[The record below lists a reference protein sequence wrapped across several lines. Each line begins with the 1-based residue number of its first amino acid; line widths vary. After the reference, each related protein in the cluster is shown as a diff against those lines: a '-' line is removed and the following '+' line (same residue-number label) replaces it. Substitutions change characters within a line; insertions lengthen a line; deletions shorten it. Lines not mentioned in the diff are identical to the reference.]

1 MERLTVLGTGAA
13 NALRYY
19 NTCFMLQGPQGG
31 LLVDG
36 GGGNGIL
43 VQLEKAGISLLD
55 LTDIFVTH
63 QHIDHSLGVIW
74 LVRMISSLFLR
85 EKRSDL
91 LRIHC
96 HTRLSEKLRAIC
108 QFTLSEKQFST
119 VGGSIRFMP
128 VGDGEQRSI
137 AGHTVTFFNTHSRKA
152 EQFGFH
158 MESPEG
164 QRIVCTG
171 DEPCQPACGHYLEGA
186 DWLLHEAFCLEAEAN
201 VFRPRLIG
209 HGTVR
214 EAALLAGKHR
224 VRNLVLWHT
233 EDHTPPSLRKERYTE
248 EAKQAYRGGVY
259 VPDDLEVID
268 LAARR

>member
-1 MERLTVLGTGAA
+1 
-13 NALRYY
+13 
-19 NTCFMLQGPQGG
+19 
-31 LLVDG
+31 
-36 GGGNGIL
+36 
-43 VQLEKAGISLLD
+43 
-55 LTDIFVTH
+55 
-63 QHIDHSLGVIW
+63 
-74 LVRMISSLFLR
+74 
-85 EKRSDL
+85 
-91 LRIHC
+91 
-96 HTRLSEKLRAIC
+96 
-108 QFTLSEKQFST
+108 
-119 VGGSIRFMP
+119 MP

-214 EAALLAGKHR
+214 EAALLAGRHR

-233 EDHTPPSLRKERYTE
+233 EDRTPPSLRKERYTE